1 MYKVPDEGDGMTRLI
16 DADALTDKVD
26 KYIYRITRASKRKL
40 KAGESA
46 ILADIKAHIELSP
59 TIDAEPVRH
68 GKWIGYAGTIGNECS
83 VCGKWIDVLQG
94 TAEMNYCPNCGARM
108 DKDD

>member
-1 MYKVPDEGDGMTRLI
+1 MPRLI
-16 DADALTDKVD
+16 DAD
-26 KYIYRITRASKRKL
+26 
-40 KAGESA
+40 
-46 ILADIKAHIELSP
+46 ELDSVVIDSVIFEFP
-59 TIDAEPVRH
+59 TVDAEPVRH

-108 DKDD
+108 DEDD

>member
-1 MYKVPDEGDGMTRLI
+1 MGNHMRLI
-16 DADALTDKVD
+16 DADALYMELVKMKDFGELTAK
-26 KYIYRITRASKRKL
+26 
-40 KAGESA
+40 KA
-46 ILADIKAHIELSP
+46 IRVVKKAP

-94 TAEMNYCPNCGARM
+94 TAEMNYCPNCGADMRGEEEWT
-108 DKDD
+108 K

>member
-1 MYKVPDEGDGMTRLI
+1 MRLI

-40 KAGESA
+40 KVGESA

-68 GKWIGYAGTIGNECS
+68 GKWRFESIRGHAVMTCSECCK
-83 VCGKWIDVLQG
+83 VQDGQTLCF
-94 TAEMNYCPNCGARM
+94 TYCPSCGARM
-108 DKDD
+108 DKE